1 MFKIPKV
8 GDTIYVPDQWYMSH
22 GVDDFAGGKAKVK
35 KVTGT
40 INAGKRVHVIEIE
53 ERPGHGY
60 YWENSIG
67 QEGEQE
73 RLKKEYKNQ
82 KAHPDP
88 DNHPDSN
95 RWD

>member
-1 MFKIPKV
+1 MSTIPKV
-8 GDTIYVPDQWYMSH
+8 DDKIYVPSQWYLSH
-22 GVDDFAGGKAKVK
+22 GVDDFAGGIATVK
-35 KVTGT
+35 KVRLDKNMGQ
-40 INAGKRVHVIEIE
+40 RVHVIEIK

-60 YWENSIG
+60 YWENNIG
-67 QEGEQE
+67 KEGEQE

-95 RWD
+95 DWR